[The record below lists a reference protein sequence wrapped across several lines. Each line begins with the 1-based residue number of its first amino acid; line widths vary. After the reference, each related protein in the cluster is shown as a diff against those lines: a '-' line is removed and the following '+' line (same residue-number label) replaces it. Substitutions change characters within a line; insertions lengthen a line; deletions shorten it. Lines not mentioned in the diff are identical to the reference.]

1 MTNPSSAS
9 SFPPKTGGTIGG
21 YNEPAQPVTYEEKI
35 KRSVFIANVSVCR
48 NEEEAKDFLN
58 AIISQHRDATH
69 NCRAYILSNGGEYS
83 SDDGEP
89 SGTAG
94 RPILN
99 AIKRSGLVNVM
110 VIVTRYF
117 GGVKLGV
124 RGLIDAYGETAAKA
138 LELAGS
144 VERVMTKSL
153 AVSLGYAAMGN
164 VTRLLEGA
172 GASGLSWEY
181 GENVNVKAE
190 IPVNMYEGLA
200 RELDELAA
208 RGIITKWESVSS

>member
-1 MTNPSSAS
+1 MPGTSA
-9 SFPPKTGGTIGG
+9 

-35 KRSVFIANVSVCR
+35 KRSVFIANVSVCHD
-48 NEEEAKDFLN
+48 EEEARAFLN
-58 AIISQHRDATH
+58 AITSQHRDATH
-69 NCRAYILSNGGEYS
+69 NCRAYILSGGEEYS

-94 RPILN
+94 KPILN
-99 AIKRSGLVNVM
+99 AIKRSGLVNVI

-124 RGLIDAYGETAAKA
+124 RGLIDAYGDTAAKA
-138 LELAGS
+138 LEHCGR
-144 VERVMTKSL
+144 VERVKTRGVT
-153 AVSLGYAAMGN
+153 VSLGYAAVGN

-181 GENVNVKAE
+181 GESVNVRADV
-190 IPVNMYEGLA
+190 PVNMYDSLA
-200 RELDELAA
+200 RELEELTA
-208 RGIITKWESVSS
+208 RGIITKWENVS